1 MNSSDKLTILQI
13 SNIMKVVSVF
23 LWPKYSRLSLKIQA
37 IGMLQ
42 AAIIGSL
49 KIYQTKSNFSS
60 LQTAEKINWI
70 GYKLSLYGI
79 ESLNINFECLT
90 VQRMRNKS
98 TSTIIMIKYVI
109 IRSESTSVV

>member
-1 MNSSDKLTILQI
+1 
-13 SNIMKVVSVF
+13 MKVVSVF

-37 IGMLQ
+37 IGILQ

-49 KIYQTKSNFSS
+49 KIYQTKSNFPS

-90 VQRMRNKS
+90 VQRMRNNS
-98 TSTIIMIKYVI
+98 TSTVI
-109 IRSESTSVV
+109 IIK